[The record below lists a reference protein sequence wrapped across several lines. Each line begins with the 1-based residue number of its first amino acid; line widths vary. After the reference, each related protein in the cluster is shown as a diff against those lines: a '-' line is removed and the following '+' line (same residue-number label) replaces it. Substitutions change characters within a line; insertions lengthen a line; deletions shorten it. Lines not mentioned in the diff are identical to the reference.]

1 MSTHELA
8 EQVREEVKSLR
19 QVQERFLHTYGQL
32 CDQHGGA
39 DWRKKEMEMTFHRV
53 RSEVIPI
60 MEHAGMDE
68 KAVQALCSWAEKMLT
83 HR

>member
-1 MSTHELA
+1 MIPDELA

-19 QVQERFLHTYGQL
+19 QVQERFLQTYRQL
-32 CDQHGGA
+32 CDRHGGA

-60 MEHAGMDE
+60 MEHAGMDD
-68 KAVQALCSWAEKMLT
+68 KAVQALCSWAEKLLI